1 MNTVSEEDKK
11 KVIQEIISFYTAFE
25 KEVLDVF
32 PTDILEISPILFR
45 ALREIYFN
53 TDITSSV
60 LAKRLSI
67 TVPNTSRCLKQLSDL
82 GYVIKVKDKNDRRVT
97 HIKLTDNGLE
107 LVEKS
112 TSLVDDLI
120 LKKLSVLQLDELV
133 ELSEAFSTV
142 TKLLNKIGTL
152 TS

>member
-45 ALREIYFN
+45 ALREIYFS
-53 TDITSSV
+53 TDITSSM

-133 ELSEAFSTV
+133 ELSGAFSTV

>member
-1 MNTVSEEDKK
+1 MSEEDKK

-45 ALREIYFN
+45 ALREIYFS

-133 ELSEAFSTV
+133 ELSGAFSTV

>member
-1 MNTVSEEDKK
+1 MSEEDKK

-45 ALREIYFN
+45 ALREIYFSS
-53 TDITSSV
+53 DITSSV

>member
-45 ALREIYFN
+45 ALREIYFS

-82 GYVIKVKDKNDRRVT
+82 GYVIKVKDENDRRVT
-97 HIKLTDNGLE
+97 HIKLTANGLE